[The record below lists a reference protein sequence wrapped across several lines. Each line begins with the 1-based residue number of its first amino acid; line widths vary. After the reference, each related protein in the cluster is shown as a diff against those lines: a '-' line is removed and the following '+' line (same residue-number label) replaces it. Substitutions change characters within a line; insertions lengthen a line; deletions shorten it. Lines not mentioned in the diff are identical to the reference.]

1 MVRQLSSKE
10 KQDEDDL
17 IDKKMVDIIKRIEKV
32 ENDVSKNGT
41 TLNKINKTLNEFIK
55 KFEKYNKSSSLKAGK
70 LRKEVLGQAGQFE
83 KMIDNAVELLKSQ
96 FTELN
101 SQNEDT
107 QNQISLIKKDTFQEI
122 DKFKVDLIAKLD
134 DVREKTGTQLE
145 KMISMTEHLST
156 AFEEHTKGYSID
168 KTELTANLA
177 AIDQKISKEVSE
189 LNNSML
195 NRLKTTEDNVLEN
208 LSQMIIESS
217 EAREKIIENLQSA
230 NQNIQNMR
238 ETYTAEFSSQL
249 DEFEKTYTILSELVA
264 DFNKAQENQVESGK
278 KISEIYDTIHWKFET
293 LRDEL
298 SSRFEV
304 LEGRVNDSL
313 DQLLN
318 SFNTVSR
325 DSEENLRTLHST
337 IDSLKIAY
345 VDRLTKNLESLSFD
359 IENTKKTIISAIPT
373 QSTSL
378 DSSTLVGVKKM
389 LENSSKDLG
398 DKLRT
403 LKEEQVSLVNI
414 QANLVSTLR
423 EYRTMLQELRIT
435 LLDKMEEFEKL
446 MIR

>member
-1 MVRQLSSKE
+1 MSAKE
-10 KQDEDDL
+10 NQGEDDL
-17 IDKKMVDIIKRIEKV
+17 IDRKIVEISKRIEKV
-32 ENDVSKNGT
+32 EKDVSKNGT
-41 TLNKINKTLNEFIK
+41 TLDKINKTLNEIMK
-55 KFEKYNKSSSLKAGK
+55 TMEKYNKSRAVKTGR
-70 LRKEVLGQAGQFE
+70 LRKDILSQTDQLEKKIGQT
-83 KMIDNAVELLKSQ
+83 VELLESQ

-101 SQNEDT
+101 SKNENT
-107 QNQISLIKKDTFQEI
+107 QNQISLMKKETSQGI
-122 DKFKVDLIAKLD
+122 DKLKIDLVAKLD
-134 DVREKTGTQLE
+134 DVRNKTGTQLE
-145 KMISMTEHLST
+145 KMSSMTENLST
-156 AFEEHTKGYSID
+156 VFEEHTKGYGID
-168 KTELTANLA
+168 KTEQTANLVA
-177 AIDQKISKEVSE
+177 LDQKISNEVTN

-195 NRLKTTEDNVLEN
+195 NRFKTTEDTVLEN
-208 LSQMIIESS
+208 LRQMIIESS
-217 EAREKIIENLQSA
+217 ESREKIIEQLQSA

-264 DFNKAQENQVESGK
+264 DFNKAQENQLESGK

-313 DQLLN
+313 DQLIKGF
-318 SFNTVSR
+318 STVSR
-325 DSEENLRTLHST
+325 DSEENLKTLHST

-345 VDRLTKNLESLSFD
+345 VDRLTKNLEAISLNID
-359 IENTKKTIISAIPT
+359 DTKNTIISALPT
-373 QSTSL
+373 QSASL

-435 LLDKMEEFEKL
+435 LLDKMEEFEKM

>member
-1 MVRQLSSKE
+1 MRYLSSKE
-10 KQDEDDL
+10 KQGEDDL
-17 IDKKMVDIIKRIEKV
+17 IESKMVDIIKRIEKV
-32 ENDVSKNGT
+32 EKDVSKNGT
-41 TLNKINKTLNEFIK
+41 TLDKINKTLNEIMK
-55 KFEKYNKSSSLKAGK
+55 TMEKYNKSRAVKTGR
-70 LRKEVLGQAGQFE
+70 LRKDILSQTDQLEKKIGQT
-83 KMIDNAVELLKSQ
+83 VELLKSQ
-96 FTELN
+96 FTEL
-101 SQNEDT
+101 SSHNEDT
-107 QNQISLIKKDTFQEI
+107 QNQISLIKKETSQGI
-122 DKFKVDLIAKLD
+122 DKLKIDLVAKLD
-134 DVREKTGTQLE
+134 DVRNKTGTQLE
-145 KMISMTEHLST
+145 KMISMTENLST
-156 AFEEHTKGYSID
+156 VFEEHTKGYGID
-168 KTELTANLA
+168 KTELTANLVA
-177 AIDQKISKEVSE
+177 LDQRISKEVSN
-189 LNNSML
+189 LDTSML
-195 NRLKTTEDNVLEN
+195 NRFKATEDTVLEN
-208 LSQMIIESS
+208 LRQMIIESTES
-217 EAREKIIENLQSA
+217 RDKIIENLKSA

-264 DFNKAQENQVESGK
+264 DFNKAQENQLESGK

-313 DQLLN
+313 DQLIK
-318 SFNTVSR
+318 SFSTVSS
-325 DSEENLRTLHST
+325 DSEESLKTLHST

-345 VDRLTKNLESLSFD
+345 VDRLTKNLEAISLD
-359 IENTKKTIISAIPT
+359 IDNTKKTIISALPT

>member
-1 MVRQLSSKE
+1 MSSKE

-32 ENDVSKNGT
+32 EKDVSKNGI
-41 TLNKINKTLNEFIK
+41 TLDKINKTLNELMKRI
-55 KFEKYNKSSSLKAGK
+55 EKHNKSNSVKTGK
-70 LRKEVLGQAGQFE
+70 LRKEVLDQADQFE
-83 KMIDNAVELLKSQ
+83 KKIGKIVELLKSQ

-107 QNQISLIKKDTFQEI
+107 QNQISLIKEETFQEI
-122 DKFKVDLIAKLD
+122 DKLKIDVVAKLD
-134 DVREKTGTQLE
+134 DVRSKTGTQLE
-145 KMISMTEHLST
+145 KMISMTDNLST
-156 AFEEHTKGYSID
+156 VFEEHTKGYGVD
-168 KTELTANLA
+168 KTELTANLVA
-177 AIDQKISKEVSE
+177 LDQKVSKEVSN
-189 LNNSML
+189 LNNNML
-195 NRLKTTEDNVLEN
+195 NHFKTTEDTVLEN
-208 LSQMIIESS
+208 LRQMIVEST
-217 EAREKIIENLQSA
+217 EGRDKIIENLKSA

-264 DFNKAQENQVESGK
+264 DFNKAQENQLESGK

-298 SSRFEV
+298 SSRFET

-313 DQLLN
+313 DQLIK
-318 SFNTVSR
+318 SFSTVSR
-325 DSEENLRTLHST
+325 DSEDSLKTLHST

-345 VDRLTKNLESLSFD
+345 VDRLTKNLEAISLD
-359 IENTKKTIISAIPT
+359 IDNTKKTIISALPT
-373 QSTSL
+373 QSASL
-378 DSSTLVGVKKM
+378 DSSALVGVKNL

-423 EYRTMLQELRIT
+423 EYRTMLQELRIA
-435 LLDKMEEFEKL
+435 LLDKMDEFEKL